1 MVKLSL
7 KEIRFIENY
16 LIKNEVKYWD
26 VRLELLDHI
35 INSVEEKMTNKGLS
49 FNAALQEVH
58 QGFGNNLKTYGIY
71 NHKLMKSGLYAD
83 KKGFE
88 KFTKQKQKELGRK
101 YRNQAIKTFKNNMLN
116 YKFIVEY
123 LAFSGLVLTVFQYFP
138 KITVFSGLLILML
151 PTFYGFYHTFEEKA
165 LKKSLSFNMVGTFSI
180 LYWSIYNLGLQ
191 SLTFFYEKTEPKPY
205 EFFVIML
212 VIMYPFLRSS
222 MNLYLKILK
231 ENKALYKLK
240 LS

>member
-58 QGFGNNLKTYGIY
+58 QGFGNNLKTYVIY

-151 PTFYGFYHTFEEKA
+151 PTFYEFYHTFEEKA

-212 VIMYPFLRSS
+212 VIMYQFLRSS